1 MLIQLPSGRPDQPGQ
16 QPGEQ
21 PGAGF
26 EAGLRRD
33 LAIAPVVS
41 YDAVLGGVM
50 KRALDLALTLITAP
64 IWLPLLGLAM
74 LWLKL
79 SGRTQML
86 KATECIGYGGRGFN
100 RLSLQVAKQEA
111 DDVGARS
118 KWRDAFERLPE
129 LLSVVRGDMALVGP
143 RPLSRAELEPLRS
156 ARRYYLSARPGVV
169 GVATLIGSNDPSQY
183 KIYAMSWEVVTDALI
198 LWDALRSLWTR
209 QDRFKP
215 SFDRGEPEQSTSGVV
230 VRRAED

>member
-33 LAIAPVVS
+33 LASAPVVS

-50 KRALDLALTLITAP
+50 KRALDLTLTLITAP

-79 SGRTQML
+79 SGRTKML
-86 KATECIGYGGRGFN
+86 SATECIGYGGRGFN
-100 RLSLQVAKQEA
+100 RLSLQVAKQA
-111 DDVGARS
+111 VTTARS
-118 KWRDAFERLPE
+118 KWSDAFERLPE

-156 ARRYYLSARPGVV
+156 ARRYYLSARPGVIGV
-169 GVATLIGSNDPSQY
+169 GTLIGSNDPSQY

-209 QDRFKP
+209 QDSFKP
-215 SFDRGEPEQSTSGVV
+215 SFTRGEPDQSTSGVV